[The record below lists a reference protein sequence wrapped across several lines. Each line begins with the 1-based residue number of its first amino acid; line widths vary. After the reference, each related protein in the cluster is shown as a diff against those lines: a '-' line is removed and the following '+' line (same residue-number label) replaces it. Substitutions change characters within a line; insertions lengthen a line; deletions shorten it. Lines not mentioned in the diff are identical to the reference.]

1 MTIDYIARRALNA
14 CAAAMLAACSQSPAV
29 PNTAPLVE
37 TGTSSSVRA
46 DAGGCPLKRCIIVGS
61 QSLYKNKPRSSVLF
75 FARDANGNAAPAGEI
90 RGSKSML
97 AFPAGLATDSHQN
110 IYVANWGTNTITVYA
125 GESEGNVAPIR
136 TISGAKTMLK
146 SLAGIA
152 IDSRGK
158 LYVADNQDNRILVY
172 ARDANGD
179 SAPIRVISGNNT
191 QLYAPWGLAF
201 DSQSNLYVAD
211 GEPYDC
217 CITVYAPGANGNTTP
232 IRTIEGS
239 ATELQGPAGLAVD
252 ASGYVYVVN
261 TTSVNNDVGVFAP
274 GANGNQAPV
283 SYFSG
288 GYGAFGIGVGN
299 RGIYV
304 TSVGYDDEP
313 FIATF
318 SAGPVG
324 NKGGVLRKIQG
335 NKTKLVWPEGIIV
348 R

>member
-1 MTIDYIARRALNA
+1 MTIDHIGRRALNA
-14 CAAAMLAACSQSPAV
+14 CAAAMLVACSQSPAV

-37 TGTSSSVRA
+37 NGASSSVRA
-46 DAGGCPLKRCIIVGS
+46 DAGGCPLRRCIIVGS
-61 QSLYKNKPRSSVLF
+61 QSLSNNKPRSSVLF

-90 RGSKSML
+90 KGSKTML
-97 AFPAGLATDSHQN
+97 AFPAGLATDSHHN

-125 GESEGNVAPIR
+125 AGAEGNVAPIR
-136 TISGAKTMLK
+136 TIGGAKTMLQ

-152 IDSRGK
+152 IDSRDR
-158 LYVADNQDNRILVY
+158 LYVAENQENRVVVY

-179 SAPIRVISGNNT
+179 SAPVRMISGENT
-191 QLYAPWGLAF
+191 QLDQPWGLGF

-211 GEPYDC
+211 NGPYNC
-217 CITVYAPGANGNTTP
+217 CITVYAPGTNGNTAP
-232 IRTIEGS
+232 IRTIQGS
-239 ATELQGPAGLAVD
+239 ATELRGPAGLAVD

-261 TTSVNNDVGVFAP
+261 TTSVNNEVGVFAP

-288 GYGAFGIGVGN
+288 GYAAFGIKVGDHN
-299 RGIYV
+299 IYV

-318 SAGPVG
+318 SGGPVG
-324 NKGGVLRKIQG
+324 NKGEVLRKIQG
-335 NKTKLVWPEGIIV
+335 NKTKLIWPQGIIV